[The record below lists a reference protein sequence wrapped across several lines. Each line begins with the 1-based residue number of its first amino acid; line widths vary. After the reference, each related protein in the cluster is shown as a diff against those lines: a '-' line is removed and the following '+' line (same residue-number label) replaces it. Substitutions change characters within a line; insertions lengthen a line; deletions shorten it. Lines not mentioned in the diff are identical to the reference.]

1 MLGPLAMNNKA
12 VIYARVSSA
21 GDRQD
26 TSRQVA
32 DLEKY
37 AAASGLDVVNIF
49 EEKASGAKDD
59 REVLADCIVALRAGE
74 ANTLLL
80 SELSRLGRSV
90 RKILDVTEDLTKAGV
105 NIHILDLNI
114 DTLLPDGTE
123 NPVAKMLL
131 TVLGLGAELE
141 RKNIVSRLNSGRKLA
156 IERGVQ
162 LGRPVGSG
170 MTNEE
175 LMAKYPEIVKYLK
188 KGLSVRDTAAAS
200 QKSTYTVQKVKKVL
214 KND

>member
-1 MLGPLAMNNKA
+1 MNNKA

-141 RKNIVSRLNSGRKLA
+141 RKNIVSRLNSGRQLA

-188 KGLSVRDTAAAS
+188 KGLSVRDAAAAS
-200 QKSTYTVQKVKKVL
+200 QKSTYTVQKVKKAMKL
-214 KND
+214 L

>member
-141 RKNIVSRLNSGRKLA
+141 RKNIVSRLNSGRQLA

-188 KGLSVRDTAAAS
+188 KGLSVRDAAAAS
-200 QKSTYTVQKVKKVL
+200 QKSTYTVQKVKKAMKL
-214 KND
+214 L

>member
-1 MLGPLAMNNKA
+1 MHGPLAMNNKA

-26 TSRQVA
+26 TERQVEDLTRYAAAA
-32 DLEKY
+32 DLEIVAVY
-37 AAASGLDVVNIF
+37 R
-49 EEKASGAKDD
+49 EKASGAKED
-59 REVLADCIVALRAGE
+59 REVLAECLAFVHSGGAD
-74 ANTLLL
+74 TLLL
-80 SELSRLGRSV
+80 SELSRLGRNV
-90 RKILDVTEDLTKAGV
+90 KLILEVVDLLTGAGI

-114 DTLLPDGTE
+114 DTILPDGTE

-141 RKNIVSRLNSGRKLA
+141 RKNIISRLNSGRQLA

-170 MTNEE
+170 MSDEE
-175 LMAKYPEIVKYLK
+175 LLQKYPTVVKRLN
-188 KGLSVRDTAAAS
+188 KGLSVRDTAAACDV
-200 QKSTYTVQKVKKVL
+200 STFTVQKVKKAM
-214 KND
+214 K